1 MAKYL
6 FACLSVFLFFSC
18 EEGDSNKKTVSASSG
33 NINNLNVVTSNDFW
47 EGEVGDAIRELL
59 AAPYEGLPQDE
70 PMFSINQMPP
80 EVFSGFAAKNRLVLK
95 IETEKNPQTVV
106 EHNLFAKPQTVVI
119 VGGKNETEILEQL
132 QINADKIVN
141 AFKKQELVEKQG
153 RIRISLQET
162 TQIEEQLGV
171 TINFPSVYRYAKNED
186 KFFWIRKTL
195 TTGTLDLVFYEVP
208 LESIRKGD
216 SAVIDIINIRNAF
229 GKKYIEGDKPTSHM
243 STEMAFSP
251 YVFKRTIDNKPAIE
265 TKGVWRME
273 NDFMGGPFV
282 NYAIEDKANN
292 RYLIAEGYVYAPSVQ
307 KRDYVH
313 EIEAILESIK
323 FKNGKL

>member
-6 FACLSVFLFFSC
+6 IACMSIFLFFAC
-18 EEGDSNKKTVSASSG
+18 EEGDSSKKTVSASSG
-33 NINNLNVVTSNDFW
+33 NINHLNVVTSNDYW
-47 EGEVGDAIRELL
+47 EGSIGDAIRDIL

-70 PMFSINQMPP
+70 PMFSINQLPP

-95 IETEKNPQTVV
+95 IEVGKNPQTVV
-106 EHNLFAKPQTVVI
+106 EYNLFAKPQTVVI
-119 VGGKNETEILEQL
+119 VGGKNEAEILDQL
-132 QINADKIVN
+132 QTSASTIVD

-153 RIRISLQET
+153 RIGISLKEIT
-162 TQIEEQLGV
+162 EIEQQLGV
-171 TINFPSVYRYAKNED
+171 SLNFPSVYRYAKNED
-186 KFFWIRKTL
+186 NFFWIRKTL
-195 TTGTLDLVFYEVP
+195 TTGTLDIMLYQVP
-208 LESIRKGD
+208 LERIRQGD
-216 SAVIDIINIRNAF
+216 SAVVDIINIRNAF
-229 GKKYIEGDKPTSHM
+229 GQKYIEGEKPTAYM
-243 STEMAFSP
+243 NTETAFSP
-251 YVFKRTIDNKPAIE
+251 YVFKATIDNKPAII
-265 TKGVWRME
+265 TKGIWRME

-323 FKNGKL
+323 FK

>member
-6 FACLSVFLFFSC
+6 IACLTIFFFFSC
-18 EEGDSNKKTVSASSG
+18 EEGESGKKTVSASSG
-33 NINNLNVVTSNDFW
+33 NINHLNVVTSNDFW
-47 EGEVGDAIRELL
+47 EGKIGDAIRDIL

-70 PMFSINQMPP
+70 PMFSINQLPP

-95 IETEKNPQTVV
+95 IEVGKNPQTVV
-106 EHNLFAKPQTVVI
+106 EYNLFAKPQTVVL

-132 QINADKIVN
+132 QTNANKIVE
-141 AFKKQELVEKQG
+141 ALKKQELVEKQG
-153 RIRISLQET
+153 RIGISLGET
-162 TQIEEQLGV
+162 SEIEEQLGV
-171 TINFPSVYRYAKNED
+171 SLNFPSVYRYAKNED
-186 KFFWIRKTL
+186 NFFWIRKTL
-195 TTGTLDLVFYEVP
+195 TTGTLDLMLYQVP
-208 LESIRKGD
+208 LESIRQGD
-216 SAVIDIINIRNAF
+216 SAVVDIINVRNAF
-229 GKKYIEGDKPTSHM
+229 GQKYIEGDKASAYMT
-243 STEMAFSP
+243 TETAFSP
-251 YVFKRTIDNKPAIE
+251 YVFQRTIDNRPAVV
-265 TKGVWRME
+265 TKGIWRME

-323 FKNGKL
+323 FK